1 MAKLSWQDLLN
12 APAFVINLDRRPE
25 RWESTRSQLEW
36 AGFTDA
42 RRWSAFDGATG
53 NVRESLRTFGI
64 DRLADRE
71 EFLNLPGAQGC
82 AISQLRLLQHILD
95 KGYPR
100 ACIFEDDIRFSR
112 SWHQLGP
119 QFLRRT
125 PRHFDLLFLGSQI
138 QYDFL
143 PRLHPARRLN
153 RSRTLTRLSQI
164 AWPWPSHRLGD
175 VVQGPLY
182 CLHAFSITRQGCRE
196 LLNFLTSQ
204 SQSVGLYI
212 PDCMIHDA
220 MAGRRHVS
228 RFPLRWYAWNGQR
241 LPALRAE
248 RGTNPYWIRRNCGL
262 VYQEE
267 SFGTDI
273 QPRPEPAPA

>member
-12 APAFVINLDRRPE
+12 TPAFLINLDRRPD
-25 RWESTRSQLEW
+25 RWESSRSQLEW
-36 AGFTDA
+36 AGFTDT

-53 NVRESLRTFGI
+53 NVGERLRPFGI
-64 DRLADRE
+64 EQLTDRE
-71 EFLNLPGAQGC
+71 DFLSLPGAQGC
-82 AISQLRLLQHILD
+82 AVTQVTLLQHIID
-95 KGYPR
+95 QGYPR

-112 SWHQLGP
+112 WWHQLAP
-119 QFLRRT
+119 AFLRRT
-125 PRHFDLLFLGSQI
+125 PRNFDLLFLGSQI

-153 RSRTLTRLSQI
+153 RSRTLTRLSQTI
-164 AWPWPSHRLGD
+164 WPWPSHRLGD

-182 CLHAFSITRQGCRE
+182 CTHAFIITRKGCQE
-196 LLNFLTSQ
+196 LLKFLTTQ
-204 SQSVGLYI
+204 SGGIYI

-228 RFPLRWYAWNGQR
+228 RFPLRWYAWNGNR
-241 LPALRAE
+241 LPTLVEE
-248 RGTNPYWIRRNCGL
+248 RGTNPHWIKRNCGL

>member
-1 MAKLSWQDLLN
+1 MAKPSWQDLLS

-25 RWESTRSQLEW
+25 RWESSRRQIEW
-36 AGFTDA
+36 AGFTDV

-53 NVRESLRTFGI
+53 NVRESLHRFGI
-64 DRLADRE
+64 DQLADRE
-71 EFLNLPGAQGC
+71 HFLNLPGAQGC
-82 AISQLRLLQHILD
+82 AVSQLNLLQHIIGQ
-95 KGYPR
+95 GYPR

-112 SWHQLGP
+112 WWHQLAP
-119 QFLRRT
+119 AFLSRT
-125 PRHFDLLFLGSQI
+125 PRNCDLIFLGSQI

-153 RSRTLTRLSQI
+153 RSRTLTRLSQTL
-164 AWPWPSHRLGD
+164 WPWPSHRLGD

-182 CLHAFSITRQGCRE
+182 CLHAIMITRKGCQE
-196 LLNFLTSQ
+196 LLTFLTTQ
-204 SQSVGLYI
+204 RGGLYI

-228 RFPLRWYAWNGQR
+228 LFPLRWYAWNGHR
-241 LPALRAE
+241 LPALVEE
-248 RGTNPYWIRRNCGL
+248 RGTNPHWIRRNCGL

-273 QPRPEPAPA
+273 QPRPAPAPA

>member
-12 APAFVINLDRRPE
+12 APAFVINLDRRPD
-25 RWESTRSQLEW
+25 RWESSRSQIEW
-36 AGFTDA
+36 AGFTDV

-53 NVRESLRTFGI
+53 NVRESLQRFRI
-64 DRLADRE
+64 DQLADRE
-71 EFLNLPGAQGC
+71 HFLSQPGSQGC
-82 AISQLRLLQHILD
+82 AVSQLTLLQNIID
-95 KGYPR
+95 QGYPR
-100 ACIFEDDIRFSR
+100 VCIFEDDIRFSQW
-112 SWHQLGP
+112 WHQLAP
-119 QFLRRT
+119 AFLRTT
-125 PRHFDLLFLGSQI
+125 PRNFDLLFLGSQI

-153 RSRTLTRLSQI
+153 RSRTLTRLSQN

-182 CLHAFSITRQGCRE
+182 CMHAFSITRKWCQE
-196 LLNFLTSQ
+196 LLRFLTTQ
-204 SQSVGLYI
+204 SIGLYI

-220 MAGRRHVS
+220 MAGRPHVS
-228 RFPLRWYAWNGQR
+228 RFPLRWYAWNGHR
-241 LPALRAE
+241 IPALVEE
-248 RGTNPYWIRRNCGL
+248 RGTNPHWIKRNCGL
-262 VYQEE
+262 VYQKE